1 MSMAKSEN
9 TAEQIVAEFEE
20 LRDRRSS
27 YDQKLLVYFEKLHTY
42 KVLSAKIQAQVRAGI
57 KSDIRIPRI
66 YSHNETKKPRIV
78 NSIFSCTPIMRAT
91 PYDEESYNTFKTQ
104 ESVIDKFMQDELYL
118 PFALAM
124 HQGLWSGTGW
134 NFMYWDM
141 DDYGE
146 SLKFGFSDVF
156 DTYIDDRCLF
166 VSEADA
172 IYRCFFKKRSYFE
185 AREAKGDYQKTG
197 SIETLE
203 DINVNDTYAHRLKV
217 IGFSSQAANSSQK
230 SGSESDEFVFA
241 IEKTTRES
249 IQTVANNKTLIR
261 DSKDIATEGILP
273 FYAIRDY
280 PSDVVFYGM
289 GEIELLKDIP
299 AYQEEIRNL
308 RVDILRRVAYP
319 ACKVGN
325 NAMIPPEDLVVK
337 PNQVIHTDDM
347 KGFEE
352 VYKQDVKRS
361 LYEEEY
367 SANAAEE
374 NATGIYSWMKS
385 GVPPS
390 SETAT
395 MGLKMEET
403 SMERINSLIFW
414 LAKDYFKRMA
424 HDMSYV
430 LQKKLNEGFW
440 AKFGIEDEKPKK
452 LKKEELRGLCK
463 WELTAYKIKSS
474 ADVALQQVA
483 LQIFSNFKDYPTIKR
498 YEFTKKVLELLDFK
512 NYEDFVVPDTVTK
525 IMELVSRDESLSK
538 LMAQAADNPQVL
550 MQIKQLFASISTDQT
565 QNTGNSQE
573 NIKGN
578 QIISGSAATG
588 NMVTGDVPAMEQ
600 MEGALGR
607 EMV

>member
-1 MSMAKSEN
+1 MSMAKSET
-9 TAEQIVAEFEE
+9 TAEQIVDEFEE
-20 LRDRRSS
+20 LRSRRYS
-27 YDQKLLVYFEKLHTY
+27 YDQKLLVYYEKLHTY
-42 KVLSAKIQAQVRAGI
+42 KVLSAKIQAQVRAGV

-66 YSHNETKKPRIV
+66 YSHNETKKPRII
-78 NSIFSCTPIMRAT
+78 NNIFSCTPIMRAT

-118 PFALAM
+118 PFALAL

-166 VSEADA
+166 IPEADA
-172 IYRCFFKKRSYFE
+172 VYRCFLKKRSYFE
-185 AREAKGDYQKTG
+185 AREAKGDYKNVK
-197 SIETLE
+197 SIPTLE
-203 DINVNDTYAHRLKV
+203 DINVNDTYAHRLK
-217 IGFSSQAANSSQK
+217 ILGFSTQDANSAQK
-230 SGSESDEFVFA
+230 SGSESEEFVFA
-241 IEKTTRES
+241 IEKTTREK
-249 IQTVANNKTLIR
+249 IQTVANNKKLIR
-261 DSKDIATEGILP
+261 DSQDIATEGILP

-308 RVDILRRVAYP
+308 RMDIIRRVAYP
-319 ACKVGN
+319 ATLISN
-325 NAMIPPEDLVVK
+325 SAMIPPEDLVIK
-337 PNQVIHTDDM
+337 PNQVVHTDDM
-347 KGFEE
+347 KGFTEI
-352 VYKQDVKRS
+352 YKQDVKRS

-367 SANAAEE
+367 SGNAAEE
-374 NATGIYSWMKS
+374 NATGIFGWMKS
-385 GVPPS
+385 GIPPR

-395 MGLKMEET
+395 MGLKMEEAT
-403 SMERINSLIFW
+403 MERINSLIFW

-424 HDMSYV
+424 HDMSFV

-452 LKKEELRGLCK
+452 MKKEELKGLCK
-463 WELTAYKIKSS
+463 WELNAFKVRGSS
-474 ADVALQQVA
+474 DVALQQVA
-483 LQIFSNFKDYPTIKR
+483 LQIFNNFKDYPTIKR
-498 YEFTKKVLELLDFK
+498 YEFTKKILEFLDFK

-525 IMELVSRDESLSK
+525 IMELIAKDATLSK
-538 LMAQAADNPQVL
+538 LMAQAVDNPEILIKV
-550 MQIKQLFASISTDQT
+550 KQLFASAGVNEN
-565 QNTGNSQE
+565 QNIANRQE
-573 NIKGN
+573 NIGGN
-578 QIISGSAATG
+578 QIMPGSAAVG
-588 NMVTGDVPAMEQ
+588 NMATGEIPATAQ

-607 EMV
+607 ELV